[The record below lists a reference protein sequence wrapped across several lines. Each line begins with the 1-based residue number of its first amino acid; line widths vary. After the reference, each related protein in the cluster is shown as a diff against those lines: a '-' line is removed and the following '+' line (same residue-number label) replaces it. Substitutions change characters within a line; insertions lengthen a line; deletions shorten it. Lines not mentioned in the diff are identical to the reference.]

1 MACGWVRTL
10 SFSQAAGG
18 LLRVLGGGPPLAGLV
33 GAAERHQAPWLPR
46 PASSGTALTGHTH
59 WRRPPASSPRPAP
72 AYEAAVASFRVK
84 GHGHCDRVVAR
95 LRDRPRRPTREGLS
109 PGEALAPRREPG
121 GALSLDPIRTDCRWA
136 GFQLPLFGE
145 AEPPPGQDN
154 LIKLIGE
161 AEDGPPGTRA
171 EGASDRIP
179 LDSRGGWAIRL
190 SQATVPGAKD
200 QRLGLRPDRGSGPC
214 GSPHPL
220 VGCCSSC
227 PQTRRACLPGCHPTS
242 SRGLRPDDLG
252 TVGRMAA

>member
-1 MACGWVRTL
+1 MGANTEL
-10 SFSQAAGG
+10 FAGCRWPPAG
-18 LLRVLGGGPPLAGLV
+18 LGGGSPTSRAGWSCR
-33 GAAERHQAPWLPR
+33 EAP
-46 PASSGTALTGHTH
+46 GT
-59 WRRPPASSPRPAP
+59 
-72 AYEAAVASFRVK
+72 VASETSQLRDSAY
-84 GHGHCDRVVAR
+84 GAHTLATTSGLLSAARAR
-95 LRDRPRRPTREGLS
+95 LRGCGGEFPGQRARALRSGRGQIEGQAS
-109 PGEALAPRREPG
+109 EANADARAKASPPGEALAPRREPG

-171 EGASDRIP
+171 EGASDRVP

-200 QRLGLRPDRGSGPC
+200 QCLGLRPDRGSGPC